1 MLSMLLIAVSG
12 LAALAYG
19 AWFVLAPP
27 SLLRTVLKT
36 LAVGALAILAW
47 QNTQHNSLGLMVCSA
62 LALSALGDAFLA
74 GDPKR
79 WLPLG
84 LASFLIAHLLY
95 VAAFW
100 ILGEQGHWLSPVR
113 IGLIGLVALG
123 SVAMLAWLW
132 RHLGAMRAAVLV
144 YVLAIAA
151 MVGTSLLLPW
161 QAWPIMVGA
170 LAFMASDAILSSEL
184 FRGAKVWGS
193 ERLTAYAIWGLYYG
207 GQAAITYGLLS

>member
-19 AWFVLAPP
+19 AWFVSAPP
-27 SLLRTVLKT
+27 SVLRTVLKT
-36 LAVGALAILAW
+36 LAVGVLAVLAW
-47 QNTQHNSLGLMVCSA
+47 QTTQHNSLGLMVCGA

-84 LASFLIAHLLY
+84 LASFLVAHLLY

-100 ILGEQGHWLSPVR
+100 ILGEQGQWLTPLR
-113 IGLIGLVALG
+113 AGLIGLVAISG
-123 SVAMLAWLW
+123 IGMLAWLW
-132 RHLGAMRAAVLV
+132 RHLGAMRLAVLV
-144 YVLAIAA
+144 YVTAIVA

-161 QAWPIMVGA
+161 QAWPVMIGA
-170 LAFMASDAILSSEL
+170 LVFMTSDAILSAEL
-184 FRGAKVWGS
+184 FRGTKIWGS